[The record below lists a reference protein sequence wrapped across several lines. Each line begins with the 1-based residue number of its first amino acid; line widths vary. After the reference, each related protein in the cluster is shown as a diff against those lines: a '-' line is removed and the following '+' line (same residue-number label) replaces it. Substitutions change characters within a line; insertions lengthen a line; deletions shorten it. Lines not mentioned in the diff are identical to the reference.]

1 MSIEGKMRCKGE
13 GGGAYREYDEGVLPN
28 VQATGIRHEVESEAQ
43 SKADGEC
50 YICTHNIGTA

>member
-1 MSIEGKMRCKGE
+1 MRCKGE